1 MSQITTLLVQPSGSM
16 VYHLVIAFI
25 FISVLQPAMSFLT
38 LDEDEN
44 KRKRLLTGVTLLIA
58 SRLLIFAF
66 SLAAIMQNNF
76 LSNSLGVIEL
86 IILAFDV
93 VIVIWLFAYPDENK
107 QGDIGLTIFSLLILL
122 GGMVSAIFWGLRGD
136 HGALNQSLTGTLWQA
151 VTIAILI
158 IGILALNAEKTP
170 ARSQGIIMLVILLL
184 GEAVQLITPVAEGD
198 FFPIARLAHLVA
210 FPLLSGILA
219 NYFRPAT
226 SAEPEIAS
234 MKEHINITSAPLS
247 KAEVQIQA
255 VEAVK
260 EVIEEKKPIDPS
272 SIVTAPL
279 DALVDVAPKLKR
291 GDPEASAK
299 LALDLHI
306 YQNGLALAA
315 ANTPK
320 EICQLFTRLTA
331 HAVVADL
338 CLLLTPPDQN
348 FQVHLVCGY
357 DLIVQESLQSTSF
370 DSGLIPRYDKLFEN
384 GRALHVLDRGNE
396 KMYDLARILQVQ
408 EINNLLAV
416 PVMNDDDVVIA
427 AVVLLSPYS
436 KHVWNADDQ
445 EYMKAASHTINEVL
459 QKALAPHRNERAME
473 NLNQELT
480 LSNTDKQQLVRE
492 KEALEQQIADLQER
506 LAANETPE
514 TGGLNWKEQKS
525 VLEHN
530 LKALEE
536 ENETLNTRFEELIAK
551 AKTITEEHGK
561 LLEENESLRMETQ
574 TSQDAQAQIDAM
586 AVANQELAEKN
597 QVFLEQNQELTIRLA
612 ELVEENKSLTS
623 NLANIEAV
631 SEESSLKDNE
641 ALQNALHQAREYETR
656 LNEANDALQSLM
668 EFRNGSNGD
677 LFPEEQAEVIA
688 SISQELRQ
696 PLSSISGYTDL
707 LISESVGILG
717 ALQKKFLERV
727 KASTER
733 MHQLIDDLIQVS
745 TLDSGKYLFTVQ
757 PLELME
763 VIDTAIETTST
774 QFREKQLSLRVD
786 IHPHLPK
793 LHTDKDALQQILL
806 NLMQNAGAAT
816 PEKGEIM
823 LKAQM
828 YDKTQNDVIL
838 LSVADTGG
846 GIP

>member
-1 MSQITTLLVQPSGSM
+1 
-16 VYHLVIAFI
+16 
-25 FISVLQPAMSFLT
+25 
-38 LDEDEN
+38 
-44 KRKRLLTGVTLLIA
+44 
-58 SRLLIFAF
+58 
-66 SLAAIMQNNF
+66 
-76 LSNSLGVIEL
+76 
-86 IILAFDV
+86 
-93 VIVIWLFAYPDENK
+93 
-107 QGDIGLTIFSLLILL
+107 
-122 GGMVSAIFWGLRGD
+122 MVSAIYWGLRGD
-136 HGALNQSLTGTLWQA
+136 HGALNQSMVGILWQA
-151 VTIAILI
+151 ITIGILI
-158 IGILALNAEKTP
+158 IGILSLNAEKTP
-170 ARSQGIIMLVILLL
+170 ARAQGIIMLVILLI
-184 GEAVQLITPVAEGD
+184 GEGAQLVIPVAEGD

-210 FPLLSGILA
+210 FPLLSGILL
-219 NYFRPAT
+219 NYFQPMRMSEQDSVKT
-226 SAEPEIAS
+226 T
-234 MKEHINITSAPLS
+234 EHINITTAPLA
-247 KAEVQIQA
+247 KEEVQIQA
-255 VEAVK
+255 VEAAK
-260 EVIEEKKPIDPS
+260 EVVEKKKKPIDPS

-279 DALVDVAPKLKR
+279 DALVDVGPKLKR
-291 GDPEASAK
+291 DPEASAK

-315 ANTPK
+315 AKTPR

-370 DSGLIPRYDKLFEN
+370 DSGLIPRFDKLFEN
-384 GRALHVLDRGNE
+384 SRPLHVLDQGNE

-408 EINNLLAV
+408 EINNLLAL
-416 PVMNDDDVVIA
+416 PVLNDDGVVIGS
-427 AVVLLSPYS
+427 VVLLSPYS

-445 EYMKAASHTINEVL
+445 QYMKAASHTINDVL
-459 QKALAPHRNERAME
+459 QKALAPQRNERAME
-473 NLNQELT
+473 DLNQELSLT
-480 LSNTDKQQLVRE
+480 NTDKQRLVRE
-492 KEALEQQIADLQER
+492 KESLEEQIAELQER
-506 LAANETPE
+506 LAANEPPE

-525 VLEHN
+525 ILERN
-530 LKALEE
+530 LQALAD
-536 ENETLNTRFEELIAK
+536 ENETLNTRFEDLIAK
-551 AKTITEEHGK
+551 ARTLTEEHGQ
-561 LLEENESLRMETQ
+561 LLEENETLRMQSQ
-574 TSQDAQAQIDAM
+574 TSLDAQATVDAM
-586 AVANQELAEKN
+586 ANANQELAEKN
-597 QVFLEQNQELTIRLA
+597 QIFLEQNQELTIRMA

-623 NLANIEAV
+623 SLANVEAV

-641 ALQNALHQAREYETR
+641 VLQNALHQSREYESR
-656 LNEANDALQSLM
+656 LTEANEALQSLM
-668 EFRNGSNGD
+668 DFRSGSNGD

-717 ALQKKFLERV
+717 VLQKKFLERV

-757 PLELME
+757 PMELIE
-763 VIDTAIETTST
+763 VIDTAIDTTST
-774 QFREKQLSLRVD
+774 QFREKELSLRVD
-786 IHPHLPK
+786 IHPRLPK

-806 NLMQNAGAAT
+806 YLMQNAGAAT

-823 LKAQM
+823 LRAQM

-846 GIP
+846 GIPKEELPRVFSRLYRADNPLIEGVGDTGVGLSIAKTLTEALGGRIWVESDTGVGSTYSVLLPVTSPTITQQEE